1 MVISVEETMSSNFKD
16 EGATL
21 SGLNLD
27 ALRAAKRR
35 IDEIGWK
42 LCHNLSVPELGLSLD
57 EALSLGCL
65 LKRVLPDE

>member
-1 MVISVEETMSSNFKD
+1 MSSDLKD
-16 EGATL
+16 ESAAL

-42 LCHNLSVPELGLSLD
+42 LCHNLHVRSL
-57 EALSLGCL
+57 ACHWTKPCL
-65 LKRVLPDE
+65 LAVF